1 MLETTRILEE
11 MVLLATLWRGPLGPL
26 EVIMF
31 LHGKSKEF
39 EASLGTRSGE
49 GLWIFGGR

>member
-1 MLETTRILEE
+1 MLETTRILKEIFQ
-11 MVLLATLWRGPLGPL
+11 MVEPLPLFGQL

-39 EASLGTRSGE
+39 EASLGTFPE
-49 GLWIFGGR
+49 TTGG